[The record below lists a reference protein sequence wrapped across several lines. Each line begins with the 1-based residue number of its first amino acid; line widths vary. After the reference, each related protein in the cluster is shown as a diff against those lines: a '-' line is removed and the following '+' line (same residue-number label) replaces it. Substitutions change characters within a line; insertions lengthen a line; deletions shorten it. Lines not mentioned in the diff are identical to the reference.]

1 MMSDLSEDLRQ
12 IYLKTLYRSTPA
24 LLIQECLAR
33 EEVKRSLEEPV
44 SLVALGKSASGLMK
58 GAAASIQ
65 IAEAFAVLPER
76 YRQDAFPP
84 FTEVV
89 YGTHPEISD
98 ASFEAGEKLISF
110 VEKLKYS
117 ALVLVSGGSSACLA
131 KPLEPWFTR
140 EDLVKANRLL
150 IRSGLPIERM
160 NIVRKHLSA
169 IKGGRLGEMLPSGTV
184 TLVLSDVS
192 RGCWPVV
199 GSGPTFPDESTNHE
213 AAEIL
218 ADLGDAWAMELAM
231 RLKDRDVPDTPG
243 TLRDRHHFLLGDN
256 GTLVENATVQIE
268 MMGYE
273 PVAIPQ
279 ELDADVG
286 EITERLWS
294 EFQNLE
300 KGQILAGGGEPTVE
314 VTGQGRG
321 GRCSEIAVRLGKR
334 ARDEGRRDLLALV
347 ASSDGVDGDTDASGY
362 LLEPSRYFDR
372 AIDDRIY
379 DRALENSNSWSI
391 VDSFAIPMEARP
403 TGNNLRD
410 IFFVARG

>member
-1 MMSDLSEDLRQ
+1 MSDLSEDLRH
-12 IYLKTLYRSTPA
+12 IYLSTLYRSTPA
-24 LLIQECLAR
+24 LLIQQCLAR
-33 EEVKRSLEEPV
+33 EEVKRALDEPV
-44 SLVALGKSASGLMK
+44 SLIAIGKCASGLMK

-65 IAEAFAVLPER
+65 IAEGFAVLPEG

-89 YGTHPEISD
+89 YGSHPEISD
-98 ASFEAGEKLISF
+98 ASFSAGEKLISF
-110 VEKLKYS
+110 VENLKYS

-150 IRSGLPIERM
+150 IRSGLPIEQI
-160 NIVRKHLSA
+160 NTVRKHLSS

-192 RGCWPVV
+192 RGCWPLV
-199 GSGPTFPDESTNHE
+199 GSGPTFPDESTNHD

-218 ADLGDAWAMELAM
+218 AGLGDSWGMELAM
-231 RLKDRDVPDTPG
+231 KLKDRDVPDTPG
-243 TLRDRHHFLLGDN
+243 TLRDRHHFLVGDN
-256 GTLVENATVQIE
+256 GTLVENAAEQIE
-268 MMGYE
+268 KMGYE
-273 PVAIPQ
+273 PVEIPE
-279 ELDADVG
+279 ELDADVE

-294 EFQNLE
+294 GFETLE

-334 ARDEGRRDLLALV
+334 ARDAGRADLLALV

-362 LLEPSRYFDR
+362 LVERSRYFDR
-372 AIDDRIY
+372 DLDDRIY

-410 IFFVARG
+410 IFFVARD